1 MNRVRPVHLV
11 SVTILLLLGIFM
23 GQGAVAS
30 EPSSGV
36 QVPLAPRSSELQK
49 RIAEALGAKGENYKP
64 RTEHFNKDGSPTY
77 VNRLI
82 LEDSPY
88 LIQHA
93 HNPVDW
99 HPWGDEAFARARREN
114 KPIFLSIGYSTCH
127 WCHVME
133 RESFENPVI
142 AGLLNRHFVS
152 IKVDRERRPDV
163 DETYMLAVMLT
174 AGHGGWPMSSFLTP
188 DGKPF
193 YGGTYYRPDDFSR
206 LVTRIAALW
215 DSNRSDLLE
224 QGGRVAAA
232 VTQASQRRLQSAQID
247 HGVAMAAVKQI
258 MSGHDELQGGF
269 SQAPKF
275 PQESLLFL
283 LLQAVERNPDPEVLE
298 ALTVTLDAMARGGI
312 HDQVGGGFHRYSIDN
327 GWLVP
332 HFEKML
338 YNQAHLARVYL
349 QAWRLTGKPRFRR
362 VAVQALDYVLR
373 DMTSEQGGFYSATDA
388 DSEGGEG
395 RFFLW
400 TIAQIR
406 QVLERPDAELAI
418 ELFGMSDKGNF
429 EGSNILH
436 LPVSVAEHAEYHGV
450 PVADL
455 YQRLDRIRAALYQA
469 REKRPR
475 MLRDEK
481 IITAW
486 NGAMISTL
494 ALAGDLLGEK
504 RYLLAAQRAA
514 RFIWD
519 NNWRRKS
526 GQLWR
531 VSLNGSSSV
540 IAGQED
546 YAYYAEGLLHLYD
559 ASGDRVWLERAQQV
573 ADAMLLGFWDQ
584 GSGGF
589 FMGRKEQQVAAMGRP
604 RDSGGDGAMPS
615 GNSVALKVL
624 QMLSRRSSS
633 LEYGNKARET
643 LAAFSGLIK
652 LRPSGFSYM
661 LSAAMDL
668 QQGEIAAR
676 GYVARG
682 GVRAEARRLATD
694 RLQVR
699 IWVPDSWHI
708 NSDRPLQQGLIAT
721 RLGLLDNAGGWE
733 LSGISYPEAETQ
745 SLGFQSEP
753 LSLYH
758 GRVDIQ
764 AGFQPG
770 SGAGGII
777 PLQLSLQACNDK
789 VCLPPEKLPLRLP
802 VWGAASR

>member
-1 MNRVRPVHLV
+1 MTKGWLCRVQIIVGILV
-11 SVTILLLLGIFM
+11 MGMGPELL
-23 GQGAVAS
+23 VAS
-30 EPSSGV
+30 PEPEKTTI
-36 QVPLAPRSSELQK
+36 VPIAQRTPELVKQ
-49 RIAEALGAKGENYKP
+49 ISDALHSKGAGYKP
-64 RTEHFNKDGSPTY
+64 RTEHLKPDGAPVY
-77 VNRLI
+77 INRLI

-99 HPWGDEAFARARREN
+99 HSWGDEAFARAKREG

-142 AGLLNRHFVS
+142 AGLLNRYFIS

-174 AGHGGWPMSSFLTP
+174 TGHGGWPMSSFLTP

-193 YGGTYYRPDDFSR
+193 YGGTYYPPNEFGR
-206 LVTRIAALW
+206 LLTRIAALW
-215 DSNRSDLLE
+215 DSNRPDLLQ
-224 QGGRVAAA
+224 QGDRVASA
-232 VTQASQRRLQSAQID
+232 VARASQRRLQSAQID
-247 HGVAMAAVKQI
+247 QKVAMAAVKQV
-258 MSGHDELQGGF
+258 MSSHDELQGGF

-275 PQESLLFL
+275 PQESILFL
-283 LLQAVERNPDPEVLE
+283 LLQAAERNPDPAVVE
-298 ALTVTLDAMARGGI
+298 ALVVTLDAMAQGGI

-373 DMTSEQGGFYSATDA
+373 DMTSDQGGFYSATDA

-400 TIAQIR
+400 TIEQISK
-406 QVLERPDAELAI
+406 VLQKSDADLMI
-418 ELFGMSDKGNF
+418 ELFGMSDRGNF

-436 LPVSVAEHAEYHGV
+436 LPVSVAEHAEHMGV
-450 PVADL
+450 PLSDL
-455 YQRLDRIRAALYQA
+455 YQRLDQIREALYQA
-469 REKRPR
+469 RERRPR

-486 NGAMISTL
+486 NGMMINTL
-494 ALAGDLLGEK
+494 ALAGDLLQETG
-504 RYLLAAQRAA
+504 YLQAAQRAA
-514 RFIWD
+514 EFVWD
-519 NNWRRKS
+519 HNWKKNS
-526 GQLWR
+526 SELWR
-531 VSLNGSSSV
+531 VHLNGKSSV
-540 IAGQED
+540 TASQED
-546 YAYYAEGLLHLYD
+546 YAYFAEGLLHLYD
-559 ASGDRVWLERAQQV
+559 ATGDRVWLERAQQV
-573 ADAMLLGFWDQ
+573 ADAMLRGFWD
-584 GSGGF
+584 SVNGGF
-589 FMGRKEQQVAAMGRP
+589 FMGHEDGQVAAMGRP
-604 RDSGGDGAMPS
+604 KDSGGDGAMPS

-624 QMLSRRSSS
+624 QMLSRRSNN
-633 LEYGNKARET
+633 LEYGNKAEAT

-661 LSAAMDL
+661 LSAVMDL
-668 QQGEIAAR
+668 QQGEISAR
-676 GYVARG
+676 GYAALG
-682 GVRAEARRLATD
+682 GVKAEASLLSDNRVVV
-694 RLQVR
+694 QVQ
-699 IWVPDSWHI
+699 VPEEWHI
-708 NSDRPLQQGLIAT
+708 NSNNPLQQGLIAT
-721 RLGLLDNAGGWE
+721 QLGLMDKTVGWE
-733 LSGISYPEAETQ
+733 LESVSYPQAETQ
-745 SLGFQSEP
+745 QLGFQSAP

-758 GRVDIQ
+758 GVVNIHARLKRTAD
-764 AGFQPG
+764 AGRTL
-770 SGAGGII
+770 

-789 VCLPPEKLPLRLP
+789 VCLPPEKLSLRLS
-802 VWGAASR
+802 VGKEDSN